1 MKKIGI
7 GFVLGI
13 VVYWGMDSYIEKL
26 RPSTDI
32 GDTVAHVHTLPII
45 HQVDSAIVS
54 MHGKTPEFQRKELL
68 TAVRKMDTFH
78 YAESDSLA
86 KALPALPIKSIEV
99 FNEAV
104 IKADA
109 FDKLKPEYVEL
120 VRNYNVVAKKYNDLL
135 RIHEQMNADIK
146 RRRRRRWRN
155 IGIAVAG
162 GLVAGLLLGK
172 RR

>member
-1 MKKIGI
+1 MKKISI

-13 VVYWGMDSYIEKL
+13 VAYWSMDRYLEKL
-26 RPSTDI
+26 RPSTEI
-32 GDTVAHVHTLPII
+32 GDTVAHVHALPIV

-54 MHGKTPEFQRKELL
+54 MHGLTPEFQRKKLL
-68 TAVRKMDTFH
+68 TAVRKIDTFH

-86 KALPALPIKSIEV
+86 KALPTLPIKSIEV
-99 FNEAV
+99 LNEAV

-120 VRNYNVVAKKYNDLL
+120 VTCYNILAKKHNDLL
-135 RIHEQMNADIK
+135 RIHEQMKADIK